1 MIMGE
6 MRKVRILTRGAIPI
20 INEKGPILRIF
31 ELDSDIILELRRR
44 MISVE
49 DLGPVD
55 TTILNTSVVK
65 SDISEEDMLADMKA
79 INEIENNNMTLAA
92 RRLAKNSGESVKIVD
107 SNNRLVEKKPS
118 KKNKEE
124 EKVKVAPVVEE
135 STPNFEPVSENEINE
150 LKLKS
155 IPTVDADEMNNE
167 NVIENDSKDIIE
179 KTEHIKKNN
188 KYRNR

>member
-1 MIMGE
+1 MGE

-55 TTILNTSVVK
+55 NTVLNTSVTK

-107 SNNRLVEKKPS
+107 SNNRLVEKKPT

-124 EKVKVAPVVEE
+124 EKVKVAPIVEE
-135 STPNFEPVSENEINE
+135 STPNFEPVNENEINE

-155 IPTVDADEMNNE
+155 IPTVDADEINNE
-167 NVIENDSKDIIE
+167 NVIESDSKDIIE

>member
-1 MIMGE
+1 MGE

-31 ELDSDIILELRRR
+31 ELDSDIILELRKR

-49 DLGPVD
+49 DLGPAD
-55 TTILNTSVVK
+55 TPIFNVGVTK

-92 RRLAKNSGESVKIVD
+92 RRLAKNSENNSVSIVD
-107 SNNRLVEKKPS
+107 SNNRLVEKKS
-118 KKNKEE
+118 NKKHKEE
-124 EKVKVAPVVEE
+124 NESVKAAPVVEE
-135 STPNFEPVSENEINE
+135 STPDFEPATENEINE

-155 IPTVDADEMNNE
+155 IPTVDADELTNE
-167 NVIENDSKDIIE
+167 NVIEADSKDIIE

>member
-1 MIMGE
+1 
-6 MRKVRILTRGAIPI
+6 
-20 INEKGPILRIF
+20 
-31 ELDSDIILELRRR
+31 
-44 MISVE
+44 
-49 DLGPVD
+49 
-55 TTILNTSVVK
+55 
-65 SDISEEDMLADMKA
+65 MKA

-107 SNNRLVEKKPS
+107 SNNRLVEKKPT

-124 EKVKVAPVVEE
+124 EKVKVAPIVEE

-155 IPTVDADEMNNE
+155 IPTVDADEINNE
-167 NVIENDSKDIIE
+167 NVIESDSKDIIE